1 MVVITTFNN
10 LKRVTALA
18 SNSNM
23 IVAAYECGKIIRY
36 LREKDS
42 LEAKYSSMILQEKGT
57 EVVNIKISQNSNY
70 FISHGED

>member
-1 MVVITTFNN
+1 
-10 LKRVTALA
+10 
-18 SNSNM
+18 M
-23 IVAAYECGKIIRY
+23 IVAAYEGGKIIRY

-42 LEAKYSSMILQEKGT
+42 EVAKYSSIILQEKGT

>member
-1 MVVITTFNN
+1 
-10 LKRVTALA
+10 
-18 SNSNM
+18 M